1 MHLREH
7 SLLYGATVMFTSAKA
22 KESRNLDTLYQY
34 LNHRLYSYNFAA
46 KAQVVEKDELFIP
59 SGFDS
64 LNLIRELCKGGGV
77 LTTGSDGQPLSYE
90 DVLRPQ
96 FTAMGTG
103 NKGHF
108 QKANSL
114 S

>member
-1 MHLREH
+1 
-7 SLLYGATVMFTSAKA
+7 MFTSAKV
-22 KESRNLDTLYQY
+22 KESKNLDTLYQY
-34 LNHRLYSYNFAA
+34 INHRLYSYNFAA

-77 LTTGSDGQPLSYE
+77 LTQGPDGQPLSYE

-96 FTAMGTG
+96 FMAMGAS

-108 QKANSL
+108 SKANTNQ
-114 S
+114 